1 MKNFD
6 WLLKTPIAH
15 RGLHGNGITENT
27 IDAYNSAIQKG
38 YSIEIDVR
46 LTRDN
51 ELVVCH
57 DDTLKRLC
65 DIDERV
71 DRLDLESISNL
82 TLPDGNKIPTLGEVL
97 DCVKGQV
104 GVLIE
109 LKSNGSGVLESKV
122 YDTLKS
128 YNGNFAIQSF
138 HPFSVRWFKTHAQR
152 VARGLLATYDDY
164 PVKWYQ
170 NFMLRHLM
178 LLPFVKPDFL
188 SYEEK
193 HIERKRIK
201 RLKLPKLAWTV
212 TSRERANTIINN
224 ALCDNIIFENFEP

>member
-27 IDAYNSAIQKG
+27 IDAYNSAICKG
-38 YSIEIDVR
+38 YNIEIDVR
-46 LTRDN
+46 LTCDN
-51 ELVVCH
+51 ELIVFH
-57 DDTLKRLC
+57 DDTLLRLC
-65 DIDERV
+65 NVDERV
-71 DRLDLESISNL
+71 DSIDLASISKL
-82 TLPDGNKIPTLGEVL
+82 TLPDGNKIPTFSEVL

-104 GVLIE
+104 GLLIE

-122 YDTLKS
+122 YDLLKS
-128 YNGNFAIQSF
+128 YNGNYAIQSF

-152 VARGLLATYDDY
+152 VPRGLLATYDDY

-170 NFMLRHLM
+170 NILLRRLS
-178 LLPFVKPDFL
+178 LLPLVKPDFL
-188 SYEEK
+188 SYDEK

-201 RLKLPKLAWTV
+201 KIKIPKLAWTI

-224 ALCDNIIFENFEP
+224 ALCDNIIFENYEP